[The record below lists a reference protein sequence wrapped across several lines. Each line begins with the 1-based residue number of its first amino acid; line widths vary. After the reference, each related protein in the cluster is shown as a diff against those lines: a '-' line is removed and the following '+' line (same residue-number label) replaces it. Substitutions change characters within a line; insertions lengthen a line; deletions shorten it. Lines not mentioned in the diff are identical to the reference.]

1 MSSTDDGAGG
11 GDDHCCK
18 VGRVAD
24 GHGLSP
30 GVGDDVNEY
39 LAARWR
45 GDDGYPETSLAD
57 LVEWF
62 DRRVMLTVYRA
73 NDRLASDSRL
83 AAEYDTLQ
91 SDDGVDRSLLID
103 DLAEDGIDGD
113 ALCEDFVSVATM
125 YRHLTDCLGVSKPDD
140 GKCSDSD
147 WEADKIAYAVDT
159 ARENIADALQS
170 WENKGTVPY
179 ATDAT
184 IDVRVTLECP
194 VCHRQ
199 VSVERARERGYVCET
214 HMTEEAGPP
223 DRHEE

>member
-24 GHGLSP
+24 DHGLSP
-30 GVGDDVNEY
+30 GVGDDVNKY

-113 ALCEDFVSVATM
+113 ALCEDFVSVATI

-140 GKCSDSD
+140 GKRSDSD

-170 WENKGTVPY
+170 WENKSTVPY

-199 VSVERARERGYVCET
+199 VVVERARERGYVCET

>member
-140 GKCSDSD
+140 GKRSDSD

-199 VSVERARERGYVCET
+199 VVVERARERGYVCET